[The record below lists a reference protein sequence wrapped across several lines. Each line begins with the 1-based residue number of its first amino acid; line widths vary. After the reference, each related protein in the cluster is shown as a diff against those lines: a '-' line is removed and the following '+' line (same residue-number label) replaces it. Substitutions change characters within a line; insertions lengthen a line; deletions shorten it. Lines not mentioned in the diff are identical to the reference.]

1 MLYLIDSVE
10 KSFSSN
16 CSFPIKYAG
25 HVNLKNMKPKLRYL
39 ALLVCSIMT
48 KNKNKK
54 NTIIPDIINNQSHI
68 HHHLLPHHS
77 RYHPKNPRLHHYAHF
92 HTFFHYLNTHSHSSP
107 FFLNW
112 QRLWSVTPQYTCTLQ
127 DE

>member
-54 NTIIPDIINNQSHI
+54 KHNYS
-68 HHHLLPHHS
+68 
-77 RYHPKNPRLHHYAHF
+77 
-92 HTFFHYLNTHSHSSP
+92 
-107 FFLNW
+107 
-112 QRLWSVTPQYTCTLQ
+112 
-127 DE
+127 